1 MLKIDLDGKFFLQTE
16 GMATT
21 LYKKRVVQKGPNAGQ
36 EQVTFIGCFTRFSQA
51 LTRYIDEWLS
61 DATPKDLADI
71 AQQLVDIEN
80 TIQRAA
86 KEVDTKLMAYLLTHK
101 DATDDQLD

>member
-1 MLKIDLDGKFFLQTE
+1 MKIDLDGKFFLQTE
-16 GMATT
+16 GMSTT

-51 LTRYIDEWLS
+51 LTRYVEEWLR
-61 DATPKDLADI
+61 DATAKDIEAL
-71 AQQLVDIEN
+71 AQQLDDIEN

-86 KEVDTKLMAYLLTHK
+86 KEVDTKLMAYLLTNK
-101 DATDDQLD
+101 DAIDTEEL

>member
-1 MLKIDLDGKFFLQTE
+1 MKIDLDGKFFLQTE
-16 GMATT
+16 GMSTT

-36 EQVTFIGCFTRFSQA
+36 EQVTFIGCFTRLSQA
-51 LTRYIDEWLS
+51 LARYIEEWVS
-61 DATPKDLADI
+61 DAAAKDVEALV
-71 AQQLVDIEN
+71 QQLADIEN